1 MFTKSRALPASFCGR
16 KRTQELGTPQAD
28 TGEKGRRAWGWHSP
42 DGLQA
47 ALDGLWR
54 DEAAGCIVD
63 LVGQAEA
70 HLQPAVD
77 VEPHH
82 PRRAQAADRG
92 PSASHT
98 QPHLAHPPE
107 GASPRPTSTLQGG
120 FPDEASHPTPYL
132 SRLREENDVLGTHTK
147 VAFLASFGICSP
159 TRSKGSG
166 KPL

>member
-1 MFTKSRALPASFCGR
+1 M
-16 KRTQELGTPQAD
+16 LGTPQAD
-28 TGEKGRRAWGWHSP
+28 KGEKGRRAWGWHSP

-54 DEAAGCIVD
+54 DEAAGRVVD

-82 PRRAQAADRG
+82 PRCAQAAERG
-92 PSASHT
+92 PSALHT

-107 GASPRPTSTLQGG
+107 GASAQPTSTLQGG
-120 FPDEASHPTPYL
+120 FPDSYPASYPT
-132 SRLREENDVLGTHTK
+132 SQ
-147 VAFLASFGICSP
+147 
-159 TRSKGSG
+159 
-166 KPL
+166 